1 MTPIFHDNQYEAFF
15 QITKGNETIPSYET
29 GMQMRAIP
37 AQTGNTANNQ
47 VITVNVQRQ
56 CG

>member
-15 QITKGNETIPSYET
+15 QINKGNETIPSYET
-29 GMQMRAIP
+29 GMQMRPIP